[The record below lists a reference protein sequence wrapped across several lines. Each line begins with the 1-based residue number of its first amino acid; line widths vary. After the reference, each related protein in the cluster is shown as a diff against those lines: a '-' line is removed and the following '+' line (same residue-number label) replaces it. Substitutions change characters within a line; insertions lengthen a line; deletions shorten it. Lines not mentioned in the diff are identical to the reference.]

1 LGLAG
6 LVYGIIAFRSLR
18 KRATTDASVPVVRWR
33 SIALA
38 IGVVL
43 GVASWP
49 LTGAMS
55 YPYADGRAAG
65 VPFMAAYFD
74 ARGLDYV
81 GAITLLSVAGNAL
94 FWFLVP
100 QVLLYA
106 ALSRVRQ
113 R

>member
-1 LGLAG
+1 
-6 LVYGIIAFRSLR
+6 
-18 KRATTDASVPVVRWR
+18 
-33 SIALA
+33 
-38 IGVVL
+38 
-43 GVASWP
+43 
-49 LTGAMS
+49 
-55 YPYADGRAAG
+55 
-65 VPFMAAYFD
+65 MAAYFD